1 MAKYLIYSS
10 GHTGCVTKEVYNKIR
25 FLITEILLKKE
36 FVLANVLWHIGQSG
50 SLWTG
55 GADFESSQ
63 RQVL

>member
-36 FVLANVLWHIGQSG
+36 FILANVLWHIGQSG
-50 SLWTG
+50 SL
-55 GADFESSQ
+55 
-63 RQVL
+63 